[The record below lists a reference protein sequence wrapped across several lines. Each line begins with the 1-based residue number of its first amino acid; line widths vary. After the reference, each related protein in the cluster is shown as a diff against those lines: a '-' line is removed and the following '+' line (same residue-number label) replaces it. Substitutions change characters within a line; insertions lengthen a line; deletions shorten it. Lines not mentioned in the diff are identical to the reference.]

1 MNKKKI
7 HAVIVLVSLILTVIF
22 GVTTV
27 VIFVISTIDYFYYHF
42 SISEY
47 ISWILN
53 YKWLLSSKL
62 IIFLILTLIFGF
74 IFYILG
80 IKMVNMEVHDNG

>member
-7 HAVIVLVSLILTVIF
+7 HAAIVLVSLILTVIF

-27 VIFVISTIDYFYYHF
+27 VIFAISMIDNFHYHF

-47 ISWILN
+47 MSWI
-53 YKWLLSSKL
+53 LSSKL
-62 IIFLILTLIFGF
+62 IIFLVLTLVFGF

-80 IKMVNMEVHDNG
+80 IKIVNMEVHDNG

>member
-7 HAVIVLVSLILTVIF
+7 HAAIVLVSLILTVIF

-47 ISWILN
+47 ISWIL
-53 YKWLLSSKL
+53 SSKL
-62 IIFLILTLIFGF
+62 IIFLILTLVFGF

-80 IKMVNMEVHDNG
+80 IKIVNMEVHDNG